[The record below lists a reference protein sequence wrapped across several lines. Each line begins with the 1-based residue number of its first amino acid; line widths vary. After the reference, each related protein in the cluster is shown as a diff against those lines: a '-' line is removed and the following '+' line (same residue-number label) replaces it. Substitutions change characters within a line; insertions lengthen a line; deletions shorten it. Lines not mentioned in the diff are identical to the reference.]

1 MPIAKETGSDFAPAP
16 SGAHIARC
24 FACVS
29 LGTQPSN
36 NPQFAPA
43 FKIML
48 LWELCNEALEI
59 EGQKVPMTIS
69 REYTSSL
76 GSKSNLRKDLES
88 WRGREFTPEEL
99 KGFDVAKVVGQPC
112 IVNVLHRTSGK
123 GKTYAAVSSVM
134 RLPKGQTCPPQHHAS
149 VVYEIEMKRGSAFSV
164 LPEWIQKKIE
174 QCDEFRARPAD
185 AKGPVVQPAE
195 PEPEA
200 PVEDDDAV
208 PF

>member
-1 MPIAKETGSDFAPAP
+1 MPIVKESESNFAPAP
-16 SGAHIARC
+16 AGGHIARC
-24 FACVS
+24 FGCVS

-36 NPQFAPA
+36 NPQFDPA

-48 LWELCNEALEI
+48 LWELCNEGI
-59 EGQKVPMTIS
+59 EVDGKLVPMTIT

-76 GSKSNLRKDLES
+76 SAKANLRKDLES

-112 IVNVLHRTSGK
+112 YLNVIHRKSAK
-123 GKTYAAVSSVM
+123 GKIYAAVSSVM
-134 RLPKGQTCPPQHHAS
+134 RLPKGQQCPPQHHS
-149 VVYEIEMKRGSAFSV
+149 SLVYEIEAKRDKTFAA

-174 QCDEFRARPAD
+174 QCDEFKARPAD
-185 AKGPVVQPAE
+185 AKGPVVPPVE
-195 PEPEA
+195 PEPDVPA
-200 PVEDDDAV
+200 DDDDSV